1 VGGALHGVNASSL
14 YRGPLDGFVARRDA
28 LVRELRSTDRE
39 ASVVAGKLRKP
50 AVTAWAIDQLA
61 SDEPDV
67 VLELLAAGADARES
81 QQAFATQSPDRDD
94 FARASTRLRDAV
106 EAAARATNTVLEAGG
121 HATSD
126 DAIRRIT
133 TTLQA
138 AATGNAEERLA
149 LWLGTLDQDLAPSGF
164 GAVDDPQDD
173 DPELATAIASLR
185 HRASAARRPVVVRTS
200 PTERLERER
209 AERATEELERGAGKA
224 RALADAKRVQ
234 ADKLAEQARDA
245 EEAASAAEQAA
256 DAAEHTAGQ
265 ARAAL
270 DR

>member
-1 VGGALHGVNASSL
+1 VHPEHLDYPDL

-28 LVRELRSTDRE
+28 LVRELRSTDR
-39 ASVVAGKLRKP
+39 AAATAAGKLRKP
-50 AVTAWAIDQLA
+50 AVAAWAIDQLA

-67 VLELLAAGADARES
+67 ILELLSAGSDASES
-81 QQAFATQSPDRDD
+81 QRAFATQTTDRDD
-94 FARASTRLRDAV
+94 FARASVRLREAV
-106 EAAARATNTVLEAGG
+106 VAAARAADTVLQTGG

-126 DAIRRIT
+126 DVMRRIT

-138 AATGNAEERLA
+138 AATGSAAERLA
-149 LWLGTLDQDLAPSGF
+149 LWRGTLDRDLAPSGF
-164 GAVDDPQDD
+164 GAVDDAEDD
-173 DPELATAIASLR
+173 DPELAAAMTSLR
-185 HRASAARRPVVVRTS
+185 HPSPTPRRPVVVRTS
-200 PTERLERER
+200 PTEHVERER
-209 AERATEELERGAGKA
+209 AERAAADLERDATQA

-234 ADKLAEQARDA
+234 ADKLAEQAHDA

>member
-1 VGGALHGVNASSL
+1 MDTSSL

-39 ASVVAGKLRKP
+39 ASVAAGKVRKP
-50 AVTAWAIDQLA
+50 PVTAWAIDQLA
-61 SDEPDV
+61 SGEPDV
-67 VLELLAAGADARES
+67 ILELLAAGVDARES
-81 QQAFATQSPDRDD
+81 QQAFATHTADRDD
-94 FARASTRLRDAV
+94 FARASARLRDAV
-106 EAAARATNTVLEAGG
+106 EAAARAANIALDAGG

-126 DAIRRIT
+126 DATRRII

-149 LWLGTLDQDLAPSGF
+149 LWRGTLDRDLAPSGF
-164 GAVDDPQDD
+164 GAVDDAEDD
-173 DPELATAIASLR
+173 DPELAAAIASLR
-185 HRASAARRPVVVRTS
+185 QRTSGGRRPVVVRTS

-209 AERATEELERGAGKA
+209 AERAAADLERDATKA

-256 DAAEHTAGQ
+256 DAAEHTASQ

>member
-1 VGGALHGVNASSL
+1 MHPAQVDTDHL

-28 LVRELRSTDRE
+28 LVRELRSSDR
-39 ASVVAGKLRKP
+39 AAATVAGKLRKP
-50 AVTAWAIDQLA
+50 AVAAWAIDQLTY
-61 SDEPDV
+61 DEPHV
-67 VLELLAAGADARES
+67 ILELLAAGADARES
-81 QQAFATQSPDRDD
+81 QRDFATQSTDRDD
-94 FARASTRLRDAV
+94 FARASGRLRDAV
-106 EAAARATNTVLEAGG
+106 EAAARAATTVLQTGG
-121 HATSD
+121 HAASD
-126 DAIRRIT
+126 DVMRRVT

-138 AATGNAEERLA
+138 AATGSAEERRG
-149 LWLGTLDQDLAPSGF
+149 LWRGTLDRDLAPSGF
-164 GAVDDPQDD
+164 GAVDDGEAD
-173 DPELATAIASLR
+173 DPELAATIATLR
-185 HRASAARRPVVVRTS
+185 HHTSGPRRPVVVRTS

-209 AERATEELERGAGKA
+209 AERAAADLERDATKA

-245 EEAASAAEQAA
+245 EEAAAMAEQAA